1 MKGLYCARKL
11 KRNRQAKRRN
21 DSTYRR
27 RLLGTKYK
35 QDIIGVAPQAKG
47 IVLEKM

>member
-1 MKGLYCARKL
+1 MKGLYCAKKL

-21 DSTYRR
+21 DPTYRK
-27 RLLGTKYK
+27 RLLGTNYK
-35 QDIIGVAPQAKG
+35 QDIIGIAPQANG